1 MDERFWFKIPIA
13 PSVQPQIRSEIV
25 VRNRRRT
32 PPNPFVRASGLPFG
46 SSIPPCQ
53 FGSFTFPAVAVNWAV
68 PGLSRQFQPSFLG
81 QTRLPNTSSLSQQKS
96 LSVAVHTLDPAAV
109 AIGVLIV
116 DDDEP
121 HAQAVADS
129 LRALNCDCMIASSGK
144 RGAELIESQNF
155 DVIIT
160 DLKMDD
166 FDGLAIL
173 RKAKDELPDAEV
185 IVLTAH
191 SSIPSVVTAMQGG
204 AYTYLTKP
212 LDIQELR
219 SSVDKASSRIRLLRR
234 NLALSRGLDEKFGF
248 EGVIGNSPSMHRVIE
263 QLKNL
268 APTDTTVL
276 ILGESGTGKE
286 LVARA
291 LHQNSPRKSKPFVP
305 LNISALPESILES
318 ELWGHEPGAFTGAAT
333 RRIGKF
339 EHANGGTLFLDEV
352 GEMPMETQIKL
363 LRVLEDRKITRLGT
377 NEEKVI
383 NVRLVAATNANLK
396 EMMEKG
402 EFRSDLYY
410 RLSVVMIHLPP
421 LRDRREDIPL
431 LIDHFVK
438 EFCKRNGREVEGLTR
453 TARQVLLA
461 YDWPGNIRQLR
472 NVIEGMIALDND
484 GRLDVDDLP
493 LELAKLA
500 GETTDGFPAASGSD
514 MLIGR
519 PLEEVERYYIARA
532 LELTGGNREE
542 TSRMLGIGERTL
554 YRKIKEFDL

>member
-1 MDERFWFKIPIA
+1 MGQNLTDPTAIA
-13 PSVQPQIRSEIV
+13 IS
-25 VRNRRRT
+25 
-32 PPNPFVRASGLPFG
+32 
-46 SSIPPCQ
+46 
-53 FGSFTFPAVAVNWAV
+53 
-68 PGLSRQFQPSFLG
+68 
-81 QTRLPNTSSLSQQKS
+81 
-96 LSVAVHTLDPAAV
+96 
-109 AIGVLIV
+109 VLIV

-121 HAQAVADS
+121 HAHAVAES
-129 LRALNCDCMIASSGK
+129 LQRVNCDCTIATTGT
-144 RGAELIESQNF
+144 RGAELIESQSF

-166 FDGLAIL
+166 VDGLAIL
-173 RKAKDELPDAEV
+173 RKSKDELPDAEV

-219 SSVDKASSRIRLLRR
+219 NAVDKASQRIRLLRR
-234 NLALSRGLDEKFGF
+234 NVALSRGLDERFGF

-318 ELWGHEPGAFTGAAT
+318 ELFGHEQGAFTGAAA

-339 EHANGGTLFLDEV
+339 EYANGGTLFLDEV

-363 LRVLEDRKITRLGT
+363 LRVLEDRRITRLGS
-377 NEEKVI
+377 NDEKAI
-383 NVRLVAATNANLK
+383 NVRLVAATNADLK

-402 EFRSDLYY
+402 DFRSDLYY
-410 RLSVVMIHLPP
+410 RISVVKIYLPP

-431 LIDHFVK
+431 LIDHFLK
-438 EFCKRNGREVEGLTR
+438 DLCKRNGREVEGLSR
-453 TARQVLLA
+453 GARQALLSF
-461 YDWPGNIRQLR
+461 DWPGNIRQLR
-472 NVIEGMIALDND
+472 NVIEGMLALDTD

-493 LELAKLA
+493 MELAELA
-500 GETTDGFPAASGSD
+500 GLSPDGEHGGLGADS
-514 MLIGR
+514 LIGR
-519 PLEEVERYYIARA
+519 PIEEVEKYYIARA
-532 LELTGGNREE
+532 LELTGGRREE
-542 TSRMLGIGERTL
+542 TAKLLGIGERTL
-554 YRKIKEFDL
+554 YRKIKEYDLK

>member
-1 MDERFWFKIPIA
+1 
-13 PSVQPQIRSEIV
+13 
-25 VRNRRRT
+25 
-32 PPNPFVRASGLPFG
+32 
-46 SSIPPCQ
+46 
-53 FGSFTFPAVAVNWAV
+53 VAVNH
-68 PGLSRQFQPSFLG
+68 LD
-81 QTRLPNTSSLSQQKS
+81 PN
-96 LSVAVHTLDPAAV
+96 SVA
-109 AIGVLIV
+109 INVLIV

-129 LRALNCDCMIASSGK
+129 LHSLNCDCSIANSGK
-144 RGAELIESQNF
+144 KGIDLIEGQSF
-155 DVIIT
+155 DIVIT

-166 FDGLAIL
+166 VDGLAIL
-173 RKAKDELPDAEV
+173 RKTKDELPDAEV

-219 SSVDKASSRIRLLRR
+219 SAVDKASSRIRLIRR
-234 NLALSRGLDEKFGF
+234 NVALSRGLDEKFGF

-318 ELWGHEPGAFTGAAT
+318 ELWGHEAGAFTGAAT

-339 EHANGGTLFLDEV
+339 EFANGGTLFLDEV
-352 GEMPMETQIKL
+352 GEMPMDTQIKL
-363 LRVLEDRKITRLGT
+363 LRVLEDRRITRLGS
-377 NEEKVI
+377 NEERSI
-383 NVRLVAATNANLK
+383 NVRLVAATNAELK
-396 EMMEKG
+396 DMMEQG
-402 EFRSDLYY
+402 RFRSDLYY
-410 RLSVVMIHLPP
+410 RLSVVTIYLPP

-431 LIDHFVK
+431 LMDHFLK
-438 EFCKRNGREVEGLTR
+438 ELCKRNGREVEGMTR
-453 TARQVLLA
+453 AARQVLMSF
-461 YDWPGNIRQLR
+461 DWPGNIRQLR
-472 NVIEGMIALDND
+472 NVIEGMLALDMD
-484 GRLDVDDLP
+484 GKLDLDDLP
-493 LELAKLA
+493 SELAAIA
-500 GETTDGFPAASGSD
+500 GRTVDGTSVGSGSD

-519 PLEEVERYYIARA
+519 PLTEVEKFYIARA
-532 LELTGGNREE
+532 LELTSGRREE
-542 TSRMLGIGERTL
+542 AATMLGIGERTL
-554 YRKIKEFDL
+554 YRKIKEFDLK

>member
-1 MDERFWFKIPIA
+1 MADNHID
-13 PSVQPQIRSEIV
+13 
-25 VRNRRRT
+25 
-32 PPNPFVRASGLPFG
+32 
-46 SSIPPCQ
+46 
-53 FGSFTFPAVAVNWAV
+53 
-68 PGLSRQFQPSFLG
+68 PG
-81 QTRLPNTSSLSQQKS
+81 
-96 LSVAVHTLDPAAV
+96 AV
-109 AIGVLIV
+109 AINVLIV

-129 LRALNCDCMIASSGK
+129 LESINCDCTIASTGN
-144 RGAELIESQNF
+144 RGLELIEGQNF

-166 FDGLAIL
+166 VDGLAIL
-173 RKAKDELPDAEV
+173 RKAKDELPEAEV

-219 SSVDKASSRIRLLRR
+219 NAVDKASSRIRLLRR
-234 NLALSRGLDEKFGF
+234 NVALAKGLDERFGF
-248 EGVIGNSPSMHRVIE
+248 EGVIGNSPAMHRVIE

-339 EHANGGTLFLDEV
+339 EYANGGTLFLDEV
-352 GEMPMETQIKL
+352 GEMPMDTQIKM
-363 LRVLEDRKITRLGT
+363 LRVLEDRKITRLGS
-377 NEEKVI
+377 NDEKPI
-383 NVRLVAATNANLK
+383 NVRLVAATNADLK
-396 EMMEKG
+396 SMMEKG

-410 RLSVVMIHLPP
+410 RLSVVTIDLPP

-431 LIDHFVK
+431 LIDHFLK
-438 EFCKRNGREVEGLTR
+438 DACRRTGKEVEGLSR
-453 TARQVLLA
+453 TVRQVLIGF
-461 YDWPGNIRQLR
+461 DWPGNIRQLR
-472 NVIEGMIALDND
+472 NVIEGMLALDSD
-484 GRLDVDDLP
+484 GKLDVDDLP
-493 LELAKLA
+493 MELAAIA
-500 GETTDGFPAASGSD
+500 GKAADGFPNGSGAD

-519 PLEEVERYYIARA
+519 SLTEVEKYYIARA

-542 TSRMLGIGERTL
+542 TAQMLGIGERTL
-554 YRKIKEFDL
+554 YRKIKEFGLR

>member
-1 MDERFWFKIPIA
+1 M
-13 PSVQPQIRSEIV
+13 
-25 VRNRRRT
+25 
-32 PPNPFVRASGLPFG
+32 
-46 SSIPPCQ
+46 
-53 FGSFTFPAVAVNWAV
+53 AVNPV
-68 PGLSRQFQPSFLG
+68 DPS
-81 QTRLPNTSSLSQQKS
+81 
-96 LSVAVHTLDPAAV
+96 
-109 AIGVLIV
+109 AIAINVLIV

-129 LRALNCDCMIASSGK
+129 LRPLNCECTIANSGS
-144 RGAELIESQNF
+144 RGAELIESQSF
-155 DVIIT
+155 DVVIT

-166 FDGLAIL
+166 VDGLAIL

-219 SSVDKASSRIRLLRR
+219 SAVDKASSRIRLIRR
-234 NLALSRGLDEKFGF
+234 NVALSRGLDEKFGF
-248 EGVIGNSPSMHRVIE
+248 EGVIGNSPAMHRVIE

-339 EHANGGTLFLDEV
+339 EYANGGTLFLDEV
-352 GEMPMETQIKL
+352 GEMPMDTQIKL
-363 LRVLEDRKITRLGT
+363 LRVLEDRKITRLGS
-377 NEEKVI
+377 NEEKSI
-383 NVRLVAATNANLK
+383 NVRLVAATNADLK
-396 EMMEKG
+396 EMMEQGK
-402 EFRSDLYY
+402 FRSDLYY
-410 RLSVVMIHLPP
+410 RLSVVTIYLPP

-431 LIDHFVK
+431 LIDHFLK
-438 EFCKRNGREVEGLTR
+438 EFCKRNGREVEGITR
-453 TARQVLLA
+453 AARQVLISF
-461 YDWPGNIRQLR
+461 DWPGNIRQLR
-472 NVIEGMIALDND
+472 NVIEGMLALDSD
-484 GRLDVDDLP
+484 GKLDVDDLP
-493 LELAKLA
+493 LELAALA
-500 GETTDGFPAASGSD
+500 GRTSDGLAGPTGSD
-514 MLIGR
+514 LLIGR
-519 PLEEVERYYIARA
+519 PLSEVEKYYIARA
-532 LELTGGNREE
+532 LELTGGKREE
-542 TSRMLGIGERTL
+542 TASLLGIGERTL
-554 YRKIKEFDL
+554 YRKIKEFDLK

>member
-1 MDERFWFKIPIA
+1 M
-13 PSVQPQIRSEIV
+13 
-25 VRNRRRT
+25 
-32 PPNPFVRASGLPFG
+32 
-46 SSIPPCQ
+46 
-53 FGSFTFPAVAVNWAV
+53 AVNHV
-68 PGLSRQFQPSFLG
+68 DPS
-81 QTRLPNTSSLSQQKS
+81 
-96 LSVAVHTLDPAAV
+96 AV
-109 AIGVLIV
+109 AISVLIV

-129 LRALNCDCMIASSGK
+129 LDALNCCDCTIANSGTK
-144 RGAELIESQNF
+144 GVELIESQNF
-155 DVIIT
+155 DVVIT

-166 FDGLAIL
+166 VDGLAIL

-219 SSVDKASSRIRLLRR
+219 SAVDKASSRIRLIRR
-234 NLALSRGLDEKFGF
+234 NVALSRGLDEKFGF
-248 EGVIGNSPSMHRVIE
+248 EGVIGNSPAMHRVIE

-291 LHQNSPRKSKPFVP
+291 LHQNSPRKNKPFVP

-318 ELWGHEPGAFTGAAT
+318 ELWGHEAGAFTGAAT

-339 EHANGGTLFLDEV
+339 EYANGGTLFLDEV
-352 GEMPMETQIKL
+352 GEMPMDTQIKL
-363 LRVLEDRKITRLGT
+363 LRVLEDRKITRLGS
-377 NEEKVI
+377 NEEKSI
-383 NVRLVAATNANLK
+383 NVRLVAATNAALK
-396 EMMEKG
+396 SMMEEG

-410 RLSVVMIHLPP
+410 RLSVVTIYLPP

-431 LIDHFVK
+431 LIDHFLK
-438 EFCKRNGREVEGLTR
+438 DLCKRNGREVEGISR
-453 TARQVLLA
+453 AARQVLVSF
-461 YDWPGNIRQLR
+461 DWPGNIRQLR
-472 NVIEGMIALDND
+472 NVIEGMLALDMD
-484 GRLDVDDLP
+484 GKLDVDDLP
-493 LELAKLA
+493 TELATLA
-500 GETTDGFPAASGSD
+500 GHSPDGFTGAAGTD

-519 PLEEVERYYIARA
+519 PLNEVEKYYIARA
-532 LELTGGNREE
+532 LELTGGRREE
-542 TSRMLGIGERTL
+542 TATMLGMGERTL
-554 YRKIKEFDL
+554 YRKIKEYDLK

>member
-1 MDERFWFKIPIA
+1 
-13 PSVQPQIRSEIV
+13 
-25 VRNRRRT
+25 
-32 PPNPFVRASGLPFG
+32 
-46 SSIPPCQ
+46 
-53 FGSFTFPAVAVNWAV
+53 VAVNH
-68 PGLSRQFQPSFLG
+68 LD
-81 QTRLPNTSSLSQQKS
+81 PN
-96 LSVAVHTLDPAAV
+96 SVA
-109 AIGVLIV
+109 INVLIV

-129 LRALNCDCMIASSGK
+129 LHSLNCDCMIANSGK
-144 RGAELIESQNF
+144 KGIDLIEGQSF
-155 DVIIT
+155 DIVIT

-166 FDGLAIL
+166 VDGLAIL
-173 RKAKDELPDAEV
+173 RKTKDELPDAEV

-219 SSVDKASSRIRLLRR
+219 SAVDKASSRIRLIRR
-234 NLALSRGLDEKFGF
+234 NVALSRGLDEKFGF

-318 ELWGHEPGAFTGAAT
+318 ELWGHEAGAFTGAAT

-339 EHANGGTLFLDEV
+339 EFANGGTLFLDEV
-352 GEMPMETQIKL
+352 GEMPMDTQIKL
-363 LRVLEDRKITRLGT
+363 LRVLEDRRITRLGS
-377 NEEKVI
+377 NEERSI
-383 NVRLVAATNANLK
+383 NVRLVAATNAELK
-396 EMMEKG
+396 DMMEQG
-402 EFRSDLYY
+402 RFRSDLYY
-410 RLSVVMIHLPP
+410 RLSVVTIYLPP

-431 LIDHFVK
+431 LMDHFLK
-438 EFCKRNGREVEGLTR
+438 EFCKRNGREVEGMTR
-453 TARQVLLA
+453 AARQVLMSF
-461 YDWPGNIRQLR
+461 DWPGNIRQLR
-472 NVIEGMIALDND
+472 NVIEGMLALDMD
-484 GRLDVDDLP
+484 GKLDLDDLP
-493 LELAKLA
+493 SELAAIA
-500 GETTDGFPAASGSD
+500 GRTVDGANVGSGSD

-519 PLEEVERYYIARA
+519 PLTEVEKFYIARA
-532 LELTGGNREE
+532 LELTSGRREE
-542 TSRMLGIGERTL
+542 AAAMLGIGERTL
-554 YRKIKEFDL
+554 YRKIKEFDLK

>member
-1 MDERFWFKIPIA
+1 MANGHIDPNAIA
-13 PSVQPQIRSEIV
+13 IS
-25 VRNRRRT
+25 
-32 PPNPFVRASGLPFG
+32 
-46 SSIPPCQ
+46 
-53 FGSFTFPAVAVNWAV
+53 
-68 PGLSRQFQPSFLG
+68 
-81 QTRLPNTSSLSQQKS
+81 
-96 LSVAVHTLDPAAV
+96 
-109 AIGVLIV
+109 VLIV

-129 LRALNCDCMIASSGK
+129 LEAINCDCTIANSGS

-166 FDGLAIL
+166 IDGLGIL
-173 RKAKDELPDAEV
+173 RKAKDELPEAEV

-219 SSVDKASSRIRLLRR
+219 SAVDKASSRIRLLRR
-234 NLALSRGLDEKFGF
+234 NIALSRGLDERFGF
-248 EGVIGNSPSMHRVIE
+248 EGVIGNSPAMHRVIE

-291 LHQNSPRKSKPFVP
+291 LHQNSARKSKPFVP

-352 GEMPMETQIKL
+352 GEMPMDTQIKL
-363 LRVLEDRKITRLGT
+363 LRVLEDRRITRLGS
-377 NEEKVI
+377 NDEKAI
-383 NVRLVAATNANLK
+383 NVRLVAATNADLK

-402 EFRSDLYY
+402 DFRSDLYY
-410 RLSVVMIHLPP
+410 RLSVVTINLPP

-431 LIDHFVK
+431 LIDHFLK
-438 EFCKRNGREVEGLTR
+438 EFCKRNNREVEGFSR
-453 TARQVLLA
+453 AARQVLMA
-461 YDWPGNIRQLR
+461 FEWPGNIRQLR
-472 NVIEGMIALDND
+472 NVIEGMLALDTD
-484 GRLDVDDLP
+484 GKLDVDDLP
-493 LELAKLA
+493 MELAELA
-500 GETTDGFPAASGSD
+500 GRAPDGYAGATGTD

-519 PLEEVERYYIARA
+519 PLNDVEKYYIARA
-532 LELTGGNREE
+532 LELTGGRREE
-542 TSRMLGIGERTL
+542 TARMLGMGERTL
-554 YRKIKEFDL
+554 YRKIKEYDLK